1 MSGAGAILVPGL
13 LGPSHAALGSARSR
27 EHPLGSGGPNI
38 NIIWMGPVLGT
49 PGAESPRA
57 RERVVHKLLPI
68 QKFPVTGL

>member
-1 MSGAGAILVPGL
+1 MQVLSLFLDCWDLPMQH
-13 LGPSHAALGSARSR
+13 LGRHVSR